1 MNELNLNERINDRL
15 RRIANV
21 LLINASF
28 IDNPGLLNGKMGIS
42 IFFYRY
48 GRYLDNKIYTDYAG
62 ELIDEI
68 YEEIAINTPLN
79 FASGLTGI
87 GWGIEYLVKNKFVD
101 ADTDEA
107 LADIDNTVY
116 RNMLNSPL
124 LLESENDLFGYGH
137 YCLSRLRGHENDD
150 DNLNTLIK
158 KEHLIYLTDECE
170 RLLVHKR
177 YLEFNILQLSVATI
191 NSLLW
196 FLLEINRLGLFPS
209 KVRKVLK
216 YLPDYISKGPAE
228 NKADLLILNEL
239 TKRAI
244 AQTRETGL
252 EGPYLLLSERISE
265 EINITKDSDD
275 KRLADLQSLNLQK
288 LVYGMDIQ
296 DELLKGDSFE
306 KAFSIIDDEETWNR
320 TLDGINKHNLGLTGL
335 AGVGL
340 LLLEAVSSF
349 NNQFERNYRYASQ
362 PPGYQ
367 PLPTSP
373 GGEEEESSEAKVPL
387 LGDTGGGSKWG
398 GARQQRS

>member
-137 YCLSRLRGHENDD
+137 YCLSRL
-150 DNLNTLIK
+150 
-158 KEHLIYLTDECE
+158 
-170 RLLVHKR
+170 
-177 YLEFNILQLSVATI
+177 
-191 NSLLW
+191 
-196 FLLEINRLGLFPS
+196 
-209 KVRKVLK
+209 
-216 YLPDYISKGPAE
+216 
-228 NKADLLILNEL
+228 
-239 TKRAI
+239 
-244 AQTRETGL
+244 
-252 EGPYLLLSERISE
+252 
-265 EINITKDSDD
+265 
-275 KRLADLQSLNLQK
+275 
-288 LVYGMDIQ
+288 
-296 DELLKGDSFE
+296 
-306 KAFSIIDDEETWNR
+306 
-320 TLDGINKHNLGLTGL
+320 
-335 AGVGL
+335 
-340 LLLEAVSSF
+340 
-349 NNQFERNYRYASQ
+349 
-362 PPGYQ
+362 
-367 PLPTSP
+367 
-373 GGEEEESSEAKVPL
+373 
-387 LGDTGGGSKWG
+387 
-398 GARQQRS
+398 

>member
-1 MNELNLNERINDRL
+1 MNFSFLNADLKKKVDDRL
-15 RRIANV
+15 NRIANV

-42 IFFYRY
+42 IFFYKY
-48 GRYLDNKIYTDYAG
+48 GRYLDNKIYTDFAG

-79 FASGLTGI
+79 FANGLTGI
-87 GWGIEYLVKNKFVD
+87 GWGIEYLVKNRFVD

-124 LLESENDLFGYGH
+124 LLENENDLFGYGH

-158 KEHLIYLTDECE
+158 KEHLIYVTDECE

-177 YLEFNILQLSVATI
+177 YLEFNILQLSIATI

-196 FLLEINRLGLFPS
+196 FLLEIDRLGLFPS

-228 NKADLLILNEL
+228 NKADLLIIHEL
-239 TKRAI
+239 IKSAA
-244 AQTRETGL
+244 AQLTDPDL
-252 EGPYLLLSERISE
+252 KYQYLSLAERISE
-265 EINITKDSDD
+265 EINRNNDSDD
-275 KRLADLQSLNLQK
+275 KILADLQSLNLQK
-288 LVYGMDIQ
+288 LVYEPYINGNMSDS
-296 DELLKGDSFE
+296 DSFE
-306 KAFSIIDDEETWNR
+306 KAFSIIDNEENWNR

-340 LLLEAVSSF
+340 LLLDAVACFFTPEMRFFSADTESTH
-349 NNQFERNYRYASQ
+349 QSESLAPCTMHPAPCS
-362 PPGYQ
+362 PPSAPCPPPSAPCHDQ
-367 PLPTSP
+367 
-373 GGEEEESSEAKVPL
+373 
-387 LGDTGGGSKWG
+387 
-398 GARQQRS
+398 

>member
-1 MNELNLNERINDRL
+1 MMTTQH
-15 RRIANV
+15 
-21 LLINASF
+21 F
-28 IDNPGLLNGKMGIS
+28 IKKNTLS
-42 IFFYRY
+42 IF
-48 GRYLDNKIYTDYAG
+48 
-62 ELIDEI
+62 
-68 YEEIAINTPLN
+68 
-79 FASGLTGI
+79 
-87 GWGIEYLVKNKFVD
+87 
-101 ADTDEA
+101 
-107 LADIDNTVY
+107 
-116 RNMLNSPL
+116 
-124 LLESENDLFGYGH
+124 
-137 YCLSRLRGHENDD
+137 
-150 DNLNTLIK
+150 
-158 KEHLIYLTDECE
+158 TDECE

-228 NKADLLILNEL
+228 NKADLLILHKL
-239 TKRAI
+239 TKSAA
-244 AQTRETGL
+244 AQLTDPDL
-252 EGPYLLLSERISE
+252 KYQYLSLAEHISE

-340 LLLEAVSSF
+340 LLLEAVILSII
-349 NNQFERNYRYASQ
+349 NLKKLPLRVPASWLSASLTPQ
-362 PPGYQ
+362 VEK
-367 PLPTSP
+367 
-373 GGEEEESSEAKVPL
+373 GGRKQEAKVPL
-387 LGDTGGGSKWG
+387 GIQGAALNGG
-398 GARQQRS
+398 GARQQRSFQVLYLGI